1 MGWGEVQGARGG
13 GGEVQGGWKRQVS
26 VCRKGVGMQGRGRQ
40 QVRGWGAGGAEAADS
55 TNAASTVFAVHS
67 RMLSAVPLTQVLE
80 ALLRC
85 CCCEALLDEH
95 LVHLALAE
103 VGQEL
108 PGPLVAPGQHKCSSN
123 TALMHVCCMGD
134 DFLLL

>member
-1 MGWGEVQGARGG
+1 
-13 GGEVQGGWKRQVS
+13 
-26 VCRKGVGMQGRGRQ
+26 
-40 QVRGWGAGGAEAADS
+40 
-55 TNAASTVFAVHS
+55 
-67 RMLSAVPLTQVLE
+67 MLSAVPLTQVLE